1 MNSRERFLQSM
12 SYGAP
17 DRVPCFDEGM
27 REETLEAWRAQ
38 GFSPEIGLSQLSSID
53 LREELEPEMRPLPSF
68 SHWPT
73 TCAELEEL
81 RRRLDPDDP
90 ARLPEDWIDRL
101 HAWKSRQH
109 VLMLRV
115 HRGFFLSLGVDDWS
129 RFYEVITLIMDDPDF
144 VKETLAIQ
152 GEFAAR
158 LVERVLKEVEI
169 DAAIFGEPIG
179 GNHGSLISPRMYQDF
194 MIPSISPVIDVL
206 ARYKVKTI
214 VVRTYANTRLL
225 ISCLVN
231 AGVNCL
237 WACETNPQAMDYQSI
252 RNEFGR
258 PLRLIGGIDL
268 DLLRQDKEAI
278 RREFEEKVAPLVA
291 DGGYIPLADG
301 RVREDI
307 PFENYCYYRRLLEEA
322 TQNQADM

>member
-1 MNSRERFLQSM
+1 MNSRERFFHTM
-12 SYGAP
+12 SYGSP
-17 DRVPCFDEGM
+17 DRVPCFDEGI
-27 REETLEAWRAQ
+27 REETLETWRSQ
-38 GFSPEIGLSQLSSID
+38 GLSSEIALSQLFSTD

-68 SHWPT
+68 SRWPT
-73 TCAELEEL
+73 TCTELEEL
-81 RRRLDPDDP
+81 HRRLDPDDQ
-90 ARLPEDWIDRL
+90 ARFPEDWDDRL
-101 HAWKSRQH
+101 LAWKSRQH

-129 RFYEVITLIMDDPDF
+129 RFYEVIALIMDDPGF
-144 VKETLAIQ
+144 VKEALVIQ

-158 LVERVLKEVEI
+158 LVERVLREVEI

-179 GNHGSLISPRMYQDF
+179 GNHGSLISPHMYQDF
-194 MIPSISPVIDVL
+194 MIPSILPVIDVL
-206 ARYKVKTI
+206 IRFRVKTI
-214 VVRTYANTRLL
+214 IVRTYANTRIL
-225 ISCLVN
+225 IPCLVN

-237 WACETNPQAMDYQSI
+237 WACETNPQAMDYQAI
-252 RNEFGR
+252 RREFGR
-258 PLRLIGGIDL
+258 QLRLIGGLDL

-278 RREFEEKVAPLVA
+278 RREFKEKVAPLVA

-322 TQNQADM
+322 SQNQADT